1 VAAVKNSRVEVS
13 APGGAM
19 RGHLAEPEG
28 HGPFPAVLVL
38 MEAFGLVPS
47 IESVADRLA
56 AEGYVALAP
65 DLYYREGPDDTAR
78 YDDLPRAMQLMG
90 ALLRRG
96 DAYTQ
101 DVAAAIDFLEARA
114 GVARG
119 RIGVTGFCM
128 GGALA
133 FGSACALPGRLAA
146 AAPFYGGG
154 IARMLPRADALTAP
168 LLFFFGERDALI
180 PPEQIRE
187 IETRLREL
195 DKEFRIEV
203 YPGAEHGFFNSDRA
217 ATFHPQAAGDAWKK
231 LLHFFAA
238 QLG

>member
-1 VAAVKNSRVEVS
+1 MAAVKTSRVDVP

-19 RGHLAEPEG
+19 PGQLAEPEG
-28 HGPFPAVLVL
+28 GGSFPAIVVL

-47 IESVADRLA
+47 IESVAHRLA
-56 AEGYVALAP
+56 GEGYVALAP
-65 DLYYREGPDDTAR
+65 DLYYREGPDGTAS

-96 DAYTQ
+96 ETYAQ

-114 GVARG
+114 NVRRG

-133 FGSACALPGRLAA
+133 FGSACALPDRIAA

-154 IARMLPRADALTAP
+154 IARLLARADAIACP

-180 PPEQIRE
+180 PSEQIHE

-195 DKEFRIEV
+195 RKEFHIEV
-203 YPGAEHGFFNSDRA
+203 YPGAGHGFFNHERA
-217 ATFHPQAAGDAWKK
+217 AAYHPQAAGDAWKK